1 MDSQSPFVDHAAPIL
16 AGDPAITDE
25 QRADLWDVFNKSK
38 DHNELAQHLQDMTA
52 VPDDTKQALFD
63 AKKKAIPP
71 VEPLDKVTAAIARI
85 KQIPPDVLEM
95 AESHPN
101 VLKAIT
107 SAATT
112 PEKGAGEPAGAG
124 KPAAKGKTA
133 AAGAKP
139 APLAQPPRP
148 DGLEH
153 LPPIP
158 DGHHR
163 VLASDGGLHDIPA
176 ENIEQA
182 RAIDPRLHVLNP

>member
-1 MDSQSPFVDHAAPIL
+1 MDNSTPFIDHAAPIL

-25 QRADLWDVFNKSK
+25 QRANLWDVFNNSK
-38 DHNELAQHLQDMTA
+38 DHNELAQHLQAMIA

-63 AKKKAIPP
+63 AKKKAVPP

-112 PEKGAGEPAGAG
+112 PEKGAGEPAGASKAASKG
-124 KPAAKGKTA
+124 STPQTAKKAPAVPLDTPATP
-133 AAGAKP
+133 AGHA
-139 APLAQPPRP
+139 LVQT
-148 DGLEH
+148 
-153 LPPIP
+153 
-158 DGHHR
+158 
-163 VLASDGGLHDIPA
+163 SDGGLYHVPA
-176 ENIEQA
+176 ANIDRA
-182 RAIDPRLHVLNP
+182 RQIDPKLKVLHAEPDEA